1 MPSIADIGKQLLDL
15 VPVQGKLQ
23 DDAPYRQENKYWRI
37 TLPYALSV
45 VNAEKSNSIGSVL
58 SKLGGFDNA
67 SLAGKTVSGA
77 KGATPGTVFFPVN
90 PESLTISTPFA
101 AVATPTVGGVVE
113 EHSGAVFYNITI
125 RGNTGVIPGISYLNG
140 TLISALSNPK
150 SLLQQGLDVVRGVGS
165 GAVAGAPTGRPN
177 AATAPL
183 VSPNALGGFGQNT
196 IDQANSIAKGV
207 QSLFGG
213 EKGPIAKENTAQTGY
228 EAIHEIYRLLWRYHE
243 LKRQGAALQLRF
255 VNFKDGNMYDCL
267 VENFTV
273 SRDKSRPHLYSYT
286 IQLKGWNIKGSKTPA
301 SIIADV
307 SGEARLAALGVSGE
321 ASAKA
326 KIFRAINGAKGI
338 LNGSRGLMNAVA
350 NDLRF

>member
-1 MPSIADIGKQLLDL
+1 MGALDLATKLLDVL
-15 VPVQGKLQ
+15 PVSGKLSE
-23 DDAPYRQENKYWRI
+23 DAPYRQENKYWRV

-45 VNAEKSNSIGSVL
+45 INAEKANSIGSVL
-58 SKLGGFDNA
+58 AKVGGFDNA
-67 SLAGKTVSGA
+67 SLAGKTVSGSKA
-77 KGATPGTVFFPVN
+77 ATPGTLFFPVN
-90 PESLTISTPFA
+90 PESLSISTPFA

-140 TLISALSNPK
+140 TLISGLSNPK
-150 SLLQQGLDVVRGVGS
+150 SLLQAGLDLVRGGPS
-165 GAVAGAPTGRPN
+165 AAAAAGKPTGRPN

-183 VSPNALGGFGQNT
+183 ISPNALGGFGQNT
-196 IDQANSIAKGV
+196 IDQANSIAKSA

-213 EKGPIAKENTAQTGY
+213 EKGPIAKEDTAQAGY

-255 VNFKDGNMYDCL
+255 VNFKDANMYDCL

-273 SRDKSRPHLYSYT
+273 SRDKSRPHLYTYT
-286 IQLKGWNIKGSKTPA
+286 IVLKGWNIKGAKAPA
-301 SIIADV
+301 SVIADL